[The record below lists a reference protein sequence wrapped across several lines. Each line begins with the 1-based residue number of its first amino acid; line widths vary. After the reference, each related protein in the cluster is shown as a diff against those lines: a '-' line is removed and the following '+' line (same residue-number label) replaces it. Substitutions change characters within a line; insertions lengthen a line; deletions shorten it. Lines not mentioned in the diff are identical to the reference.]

1 MELRLEPDQ
10 KTRTVASFPVWP
22 SGTTIRATRGMAPM
36 LLPAR
41 RGVKKKQGLV
51 RLSRG
56 SKATFGIDG
65 GTGAWGP
72 LVLVL
77 VLVLEEAVSYPPS
90 AIGQS
95 LRLVPAT
102 WHGRPAR
109 VRNPDGHGQPPV
121 RRSTG
126 KPVPHWKPQRGVIL
140 SACGQRPRS
149 SSAKREKPC
158 KGDIRGG
165 VAAEIHS
172 APSGLGRL
180 FGLVPEALPLA
191 MVFRRIAAG
200 GGWRRKMCRPYGAPR
215 AASRCTGADAP
226 AYNVSPLRGW
236 GRSETFIARSF
247 FPRPELDKVTDSM
260 ISSLPGVAGYN

>member
-1 MELRLEPDQ
+1 MG
-10 KTRTVASFPVWP
+10 A
-22 SGTTIRATRGMAPM
+22 RA
-36 LLPAR
+36 
-41 RGVKKKQGLV
+41 RGVPSCSYSCSCSKK
-51 RLSRG
+51 LSAIRRQL
-56 SKATFGIDG
+56 SANPFASCPQR
-65 GTGAWGP
+65 GTG
-72 LVLVL
+72 V
-77 VLVLEEAVSYPPS
+77 PPVF
-90 AIGQS
+90 AIRMGTGS
-95 LRLVPAT
+95 RPCRTFFYSRL
-102 WHGRPAR
+102 
-109 VRNPDGHGQPPV
+109 GQPCYV
-121 RRSTG
+121 SSRSTG

-158 KGDIRGG
+158 RGDIRGG

-180 FGLVPEALPLA
+180 FGLVPEALPMA